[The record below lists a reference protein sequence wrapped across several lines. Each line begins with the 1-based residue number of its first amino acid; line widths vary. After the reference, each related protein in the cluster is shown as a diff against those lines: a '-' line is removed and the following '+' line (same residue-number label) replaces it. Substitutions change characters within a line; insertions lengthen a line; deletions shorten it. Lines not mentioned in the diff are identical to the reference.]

1 MTLYVMTARQVRW
14 TGDAFELHC
23 PGVPSY
29 RSVSA
34 VTECEDV

>member
-1 MTLYVMTARQVRW
+1 MIVMTARQVRW